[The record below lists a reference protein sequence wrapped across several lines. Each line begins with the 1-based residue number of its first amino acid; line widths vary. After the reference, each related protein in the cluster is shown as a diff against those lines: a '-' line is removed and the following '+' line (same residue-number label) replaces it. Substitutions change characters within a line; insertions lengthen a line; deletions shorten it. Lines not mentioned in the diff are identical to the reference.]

1 MAVLVKFSKDWAD
14 EFDVYG
20 FCVYASKEIWEE
32 TKGDL
37 SELEYSFGTNEGWEE
52 GDFDDSDF
60 TVTEISEDEAKVL
73 TKLFGSKWGNY
84 PL

>member
-20 FCVYASKEIWEE
+20 FRVYDSLEAWEAA
-32 TKGDL
+32 KGDL

-52 GDFDDSDF
+52 GDFEDSDF
-60 TVTEISEDEAKVL
+60 TMSLISDDEASLL
-73 TKLFGSKWGNY
+73 TKLFGQSWGNF